1 MSESKR
7 RLVAIALVAVLAV
20 AVMAVVLMGGALKPA
35 QGSATVT
42 DASGHQVSMDAA
54 PQRIVSCSPA
64 ISEIVCSLGLGD
76 QLVAVTDYDDYP
88 QRAKD
93 LKEQGATVGG
103 FYTPN
108 FEAIV
113 SHNPDLVLVNTG
125 VEAHRSVAGQLRTA
139 GFTVVELPAQ
149 EDLEGAYA
157 TIEMVGTIAGKADQ
171 AKAITADM
179 AARIAD
185 IGSKVSGRERPTVMY
200 VSYAEAG
207 FKNVWPS
214 GADTAV
220 DEIIRLAGGDNVF
233 ADLSG
238 WVNPSSE
245 ELLMRASQVDVLVIT
260 SMYSGGDAENMT
272 KYFRANGV
280 WKESP
285 AVKDNRIYY
294 LQGQG
299 ENIFNRQ
306 SVRMVDAVQLLAQ
319 MFHPEVFGSSLPN
332 ETSGANIIGDD
343 YAQYLVSGTSN
354 PTSISAA
361 VVRWDD

>member
-1 MSESKR
+1 
-7 RLVAIALVAVLAV
+7 VI
-20 AVMAVVLMGGALKPA
+20 
-35 QGSATVT
+35 

-76 QLVAVTDYDDYP
+76 KLVAVTDYDDYP

-93 LKEQGATVGG
+93 LKEQHATVGG
-103 FYTPN
+103 FYTPS

-113 SHNPDLVLVNTG
+113 SYNPDLVLMNTG
-125 VEAHRSVAGQLRTA
+125 VDKHRSVAEQLRTA

-157 TIEMVGTIAGKADQ
+157 TIEMVGTIAGKADR
-171 AKAITADM
+171 AKEITSEM

-185 IGSKVSGRERPTVMY
+185 IGAKVSDKERPTALY
-200 VSYAEAG
+200 VSYAESG
-207 FKNVWPS
+207 FTYVWPS

-220 DEIIRLAGGDNVF
+220 DEIITLAGGENVF
-233 ADLSG
+233 ADQSG
-238 WVNPSSE
+238 WFNPSTE
-245 ELLMRASQVDVLVIT
+245 VLLMRASQIDYIIIT

-272 KYFRANGV
+272 RFFRSDTT

-285 AVKDNRIYY
+285 AVKDNHIYY
-294 LQGQG
+294 LQGQA

-319 MFHPEVFGSSLPN
+319 MFHPDVFGSTLPN
-332 ETSGANIIGDD
+332 ETSGVNIIGDE
-343 YAQYLVSGTSN
+343 YEQYLVPGTSN
-354 PTSISAA
+354 PSSTSA
-361 VVRWDD
+361 VAVRWND